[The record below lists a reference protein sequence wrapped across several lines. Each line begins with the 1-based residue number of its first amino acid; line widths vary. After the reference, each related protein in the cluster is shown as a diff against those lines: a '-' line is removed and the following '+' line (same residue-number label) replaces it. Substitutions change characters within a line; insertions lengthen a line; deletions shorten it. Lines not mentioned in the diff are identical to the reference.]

1 MGHKLI
7 AVLLA
12 AWMLLVMPVTVL
24 AAEFDMDR
32 VGSISVTLMEPE
44 GKKPIEG
51 AELSLYHVA
60 EVSLNSENK
69 LSYTFTGEFENCG
82 CPLDAPELSGKL
94 ELFIQAEPVDAR
106 RIETDANGT
115 AVFTELPLG
124 LYFVRQTNTVAG
136 YAPCSSFLVTIPND
150 GSEGYVYDVNA
161 SPKTDVVKL
170 TDISIRKVWNTD
182 ASTEAAQSVTVRLM
196 RDGAVIETAVLS
208 EENNWQVVY
217 TDLPES
223 DAYSIVEVD
232 VPNGFTAT
240 YTRNGYDFTVTNT
253 AALIQTGQLVWPI
266 PVLAMAGLCL
276 IAVGTT
282 VLRRTRDDHA

>member
-82 CPLDAPELSGKL
+82 CPLDDPELSGKL

-208 EENNWQVVY
+208 EENNWQVGY

-232 VPNGFTAT
+232 VPDGFTAT

>member
-82 CPLDAPELSGKL
+82 CPLDDPELSGKL

-161 SPKTDVVKL
+161 SPKTDVVKR

-232 VPNGFTAT
+232 VPDGFTAT

>member
-82 CPLDAPELSGKL
+82 CPLDNPELSGKL

-136 YAPCSSFLVTIPND
+136 YAPCSAFLVTIPND

>member
-82 CPLDAPELSGKL
+82 CPLDDPELSGKL

-161 SPKTDVVKL
+161 SPKTDVVKR

-276 IAVGTT
+276 IAIGTT

>member
-44 GKKPIEG
+44 GKKPIAG

-82 CPLDAPELSGKL
+82 CPLDDPELSGKL

>member
-69 LSYTFTGEFENCG
+69 LSYTFAGEFENCG
-82 CPLDAPELSGKL
+82 CPLDDPELSGKL

-161 SPKTDVVKL
+161 SPKTDVVKR

-182 ASTEAAQSVTVRLM
+182 ASTEAAQSVTVRLL

>member
-82 CPLDAPELSGKL
+82 CPLDDPELSGKL

-106 RIETDANGT
+106 RIVTDANGT

-161 SPKTDVVKL
+161 SPKTDVVKR

>member
-1 MGHKLI
+1 MGHKRI

-12 AWMLLVMPVTVL
+12 LWLLLVMPVTVL

-44 GKKPIEG
+44 GNKPMEG

-60 EVSLNSENK
+60 EVRLNSENN
-69 LSYTFTGEFENCG
+69 LSYTFTDEFENCG
-82 CPLDAPELSGKL
+82 CPLDDPDLSGKL
-94 ELFIQAEPVDAR
+94 ELFVQAEPVEAR

-115 AVFTELPLG
+115 AAFTELPLG
-124 LYFVRQTNTVAG
+124 LYFVRQTNNVAG
-136 YAPCSSFLVTIPND
+136 YAPCTSFLVTLPHH

-182 ASTEAAQSVTVRLM
+182 ASTKAAESVTVRLL
-196 RDGAVIETAVLS
+196 RDGAVIETAVLN

-223 DAYSIVEVD
+223 DGYSIVEVN
-232 VPNGFTAT
+232 VPKGFTAT
-240 YTRNGYDFTVTNT
+240 YTQNGYVFTVTNT
-253 AALIQTGQLVWPI
+253 AALIQPGQLVWPI

-276 IAVGTT
+276 IAVGTM
-282 VLRRTRDDHA
+282 VLRRTRDENE

>member
-82 CPLDAPELSGKL
+82 CPLDDPELSGKL

-136 YAPCSSFLVTIPND
+136 YAPCTSFLVTIPND
-150 GSEGYVYDVNA
+150 GSEGHVYDVNA
-161 SPKTDVVKL
+161 SPKTDVVKR

>member
-44 GKKPIEG
+44 GKKPIAG
-51 AELSLYHVA
+51 AELSLYQVA

-82 CPLDAPELSGKL
+82 CPLDDPELSGKL

-136 YAPCSSFLVTIPND
+136 YAPCNSFLVTIPND
-150 GSEGYVYDVNA
+150 GGEGYVYDVNA

-282 VLRRTRDDHA
+282 VLRRTRDDYA

>member
-44 GKKPIEG
+44 GKEPIEG

-82 CPLDAPELSGKL
+82 CPLDDPELSGKL

>member
-1 MGHKLI
+1 
-7 AVLLA
+7 
-12 AWMLLVMPVTVL
+12 
-24 AAEFDMDR
+24 
-32 VGSISVTLMEPE
+32 
-44 GKKPIEG
+44 
-51 AELSLYHVA
+51 
-60 EVSLNSENK
+60 
-69 LSYTFTGEFENCG
+69 
-82 CPLDAPELSGKL
+82 
-94 ELFIQAEPVDAR
+94 
-106 RIETDANGT
+106 
-115 AVFTELPLG
+115 
-124 LYFVRQTNTVAG
+124 
-136 YAPCSSFLVTIPND
+136 
-150 GSEGYVYDVNA
+150 
-161 SPKTDVVKL
+161 
-170 TDISIRKVWNTD
+170 VWNTD

>member
-82 CPLDAPELSGKL
+82 CPLDDPELSGKL

-136 YAPCSSFLVTIPND
+136 YAPCTSFLVTIPND

>member
-44 GKKPIEG
+44 GKEPIEG

-82 CPLDAPELSGKL
+82 CPLDDPELSGKL

-150 GSEGYVYDVNA
+150 GSEGYVYDINA
-161 SPKTDVVKL
+161 SPKTDVVKR

>member
-82 CPLDAPELSGKL
+82 CPLDDPELSGKL

-136 YAPCSSFLVTIPND
+136 YAPCTSFLVTIPND

-161 SPKTDVVKL
+161 SPKTDVVKR

>member
-1 MGHKLI
+1 MRHKLI

-32 VGSISVTLMEPE
+32 VGSITVTLMEPE

-82 CPLDAPELSGKL
+82 CPLDDPELSGKL

-136 YAPCSSFLVTIPND
+136 YAPCTSFLVTIPND

-282 VLRRTRDDHA
+282 VLRRMRDDHA

>member
-1 MGHKLI
+1 MRHKLI

-82 CPLDAPELSGKL
+82 CPLDDPELSGKL

-161 SPKTDVVKL
+161 SPKTDVVKR

>member
-82 CPLDAPELSGKL
+82 CPLDDPELSGKL

-161 SPKTDVVKL
+161 SPKTDVVKR